1 MRDYPF
7 PEEKN
12 AEPTVFPGTVRLL
25 EDTDGDGKFDKS
37 TIFADQLAW
46 PTSVCCY
53 KGGVFVAAAPDIWY
67 FKDTD
72 GDRKADVRRKV
83 FTGFSRYNVQA
94 IMNSLRWGLDNKI
107 YGAAAGNG
115 GSVRH
120 AERPDDPL
128 IAADPPRFPLR
139 PRDGEDRSDQR
150 RRAVWGDCFDDWG
163 NRFLCNIRNPVQ
175 HVVLPLH
182 YLARNP
188 HLVVPSVIHDAAEV
202 GRSAPRL
209 SASAR
214 RSRGASSAP
223 SAGRSSRPTCRAA
236 S

>member
-1 MRDYPF
+1 EVAHEGLGLACGVEVRDYPL

-12 AEPTVFPGTVRLL
+12 AAPTVFPGTVRLI

-72 GDRKADVRRKV
+72 GDGKSDVRRKV

-107 YGAAAGNG
+107 YGSASGNG
-115 GSVRH
+115 GNIRH
-120 AERPDDPL
+120 AQPPDDPL
-128 IAADPPRFPLR
+128 VPL
-139 PRDGEDRSDQR
+139 
-150 RRAVWGDCFDDWG
+150 
-163 NRFLCNIRNPVQ
+163 
-175 HVVLPLH
+175 
-182 YLARNP
+182 
-188 HLVVPSVIHDAAEV
+188 
-202 GRSAPRL
+202 
-209 SASAR
+209 
-214 RSRGASSAP
+214 
-223 SAGRSSRPTCRAA
+223 T
-236 S
+236 